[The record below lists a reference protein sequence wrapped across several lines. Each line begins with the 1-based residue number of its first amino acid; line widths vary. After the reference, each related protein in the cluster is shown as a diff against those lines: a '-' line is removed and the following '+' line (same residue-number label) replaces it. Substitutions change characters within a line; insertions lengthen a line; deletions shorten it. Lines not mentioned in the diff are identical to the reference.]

1 MDHPVSSDTCI
12 PHQVIDSAPPCYGP
26 MNQYIKQELTH
37 IYIVLFTS
45 LVIELLA
52 LCNSITQL
60 CTMNP
65 NRTREVSPEY
75 VLEERKYTNM
85 NEYNASADTLVNPVY
100 SKYKRQF

>member
-1 MDHPVSSDTCI
+1 
-12 PHQVIDSAPPCYGP
+12 
-26 MNQYIKQELTH
+26 
-37 IYIVLFTS
+37 
-45 LVIELLA
+45 
-52 LCNSITQL
+52 
-60 CTMNP
+60 MNP